1 MISFSLLGLLVD
13 GGDEFLAL
21 FTRAR
26 VMCTIV
32 AWISPDPVR
41 EIGERTQDG
50 EALEEERM
58 TQLKGWLG
66 LCQETD

>member
-32 AWISPDPVR
+32 AWISPDPER
-41 EIGERTQDG
+41 EKSVKEHKT
-50 EALEEERM
+50 E
-58 TQLKGWLG
+58 KH
-66 LCQETD
+66 